1 MKIVKLGGIL
11 DEGDSEGNLSRFL
24 VSVTDLAEETES
36 LKKESKKVRLWR
48 ISQWTRKDSTI
59 K

>member
-1 MKIVKLGGIL
+1 MNKELGGIL

>member
-36 LKKESKKVRLWR
+36 EERIEKKVRLWR
-48 ISQWTRKDSTI
+48 ISRWT
-59 K
+59 

>member
-36 LKKESKKVRLWR
+36 LKRESKKVRLWR

>member
-48 ISQWTRKDSTI
+48 ISRWTRKDSTI